1 MKRPR
6 ALNSDYLESKA
17 PFLYQMEP
25 VGFHFS
31 VKEQP
36 IEAEILRASKIIY
49 MGYTIYGIHIY
60 LGYCVICVCYI
71 YVKYRV

>member
-17 PFLYQMEP
+17 PFFYQMEP

-36 IEAEILRASKIIY
+36 IEAEIFRASKIFYI
-49 MGYTIYGIHIY
+49 GYTIYGIHIY
-60 LGYCVICVCYI
+60 LGYCVTYM
-71 YVKYRV
+71 YVTYM